1 MSGGG
6 TCALVQGGG
15 WVAAEAVSAAVG
27 EGEGSGDG
35 AAGGGGVH
43 AEQGPQRLVH
53 TDGPAQLLELD
64 TLCLTFAVNFHI
76 FALFISMVP
85 LFMSKCEVIEKFSF
99 NDFLVI
105 AAHSCVV
112 FFTKLVE

>member
-15 WVAAEAVSAAVG
+15 RVAAEAVSAAVG
-27 EGEGSGDG
+27 EGEGTGDG

-43 AEQGPQRLVH
+43 SEQGAERLVH

-64 TLCLTFAVNFHI
+64 TLCLTFTTNFC
-76 FALFISMVP
+76 L
-85 LFMSKCEVIEKFSF
+85 LRSF
-99 NDFLVI
+99 PWFPYI
-105 AAHSCVV
+105 CGQM
-112 FFTKLVE
+112 

>member
-1 MSGGG
+1 M
-6 TCALVQGGG
+6 QGGG

-27 EGEGSGDG
+27 EGEGAGDG
-35 AAGGGGVH
+35 TAGGGGVH
-43 AEQGPQRLVH
+43 SEQGAERLVH
-53 TDGPAQLLELD
+53 TDGPAQLLKLD
-64 TLCLTFAVNFHI
+64 TVSFAVNFHI
-76 FALFISMVP
+76 FAPFFSMVP
-85 LFMSKCEVIEKFSF
+85 LFMSKCEVIEKF

>member
-1 MSGGG
+1 M
-6 TCALVQGGG
+6 QGGG

-27 EGEGSGDG
+27 EGEGAGDG
-35 AAGGGGVH
+35 TAGGGGVNS
-43 AEQGPQRLVH
+43 EQGAERLVH
-53 TDGPAQLLELD
+53 TDGPAQLLKLD

-76 FALFISMVP
+76 VAPFFSMVP
-85 LFMSKCEVIEKFSF
+85 LFMSKCEEIKKFSF

>member
-1 MSGGG
+1 M
-6 TCALVQGGG
+6 QGGG

-27 EGEGSGDG
+27 EGEGAWDG
-35 AAGGGGVH
+35 TAGGGGVNT
-43 AEQGPQRLVH
+43 EQGAERLVH
-53 TDGPAQLLELD
+53 TDGPAQLLEF
-64 TLCLTFAVNFHI
+64 LTFAVNFHI
-76 FALFISMVP
+76 FAPFFSMVP
-85 LFMSKCEVIEKFSF
+85 LFMSKCEEIEKFSF

>member
-1 MSGGG
+1 M
-6 TCALVQGGG
+6 QGGC

-27 EGEGSGDG
+27 EGEGAGDG
-35 AAGGGGVH
+35 TAGGRGVNT
-43 AEQGPQRLVH
+43 EQGAERLVH
-53 TDGPAQLLELD
+53 TDGPAQLLKLD
-64 TLCLTFAVNFHI
+64 TTFAVNFHI
-76 FALFISMVP
+76 FAPFFSMVP